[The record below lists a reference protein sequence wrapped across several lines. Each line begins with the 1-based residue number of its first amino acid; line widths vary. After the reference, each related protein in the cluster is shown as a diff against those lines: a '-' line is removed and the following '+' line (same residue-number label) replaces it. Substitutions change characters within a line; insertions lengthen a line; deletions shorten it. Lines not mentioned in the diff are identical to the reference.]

1 VAEQMMAMRAIC
13 LQIVV
18 ELNKMRIRYFSAL
31 NIITRSQRC
40 ERGSAA
46 IEFALIVPVLL
57 LFVVGGL
64 SYGVYFSVAN
74 TVQQIAADTARATV
88 AGLSD
93 DERAALA
100 TQHASQ
106 VGKSFALI
114 DPTRL
119 SVVTKTSSSSPD
131 LYEVVVTY
139 DASRLAIWAFKG
151 LVPLPSQT
159 VVRSAAILRGGY

>member
-1 VAEQMMAMRAIC
+1 MRNTYFAN
-13 LQIVV
+13 V
-18 ELNKMRIRYFSAL
+18 KRSIRR
-31 NIITRSQRC
+31 TQC

-46 IEFALIVPVLL
+46 IEFALVVPVLL
-57 LFVVGGL
+57 LFVIGGL
-64 SYGVYFSVAN
+64 CYGVYFSVAN

-88 AGLSD
+88 AGLTD
-93 DERAALA
+93 DERSAIA

-106 VGKSFALI
+106 VSKSFALI

-119 SVVTKTSSSSPD
+119 TVVTKTSSASPD
-131 LYEVVVTY
+131 LYEVTVTY

-151 LVPLPSQT
+151 IVPLPSQT

>member
-1 VAEQMMAMRAIC
+1 MRNI
-13 LQIVV
+13 
-18 ELNKMRIRYFSAL
+18 YFARV
-31 NIITRSQRC
+31 TRSLRLPQC

-57 LFVVGGL
+57 LFVIGGL
-64 SYGVYFSVAN
+64 CYGVYFSVAN

-119 SVVTKTSSSSPD
+119 TVVTKTSTASAD

-151 LVPLPSQT
+151 IVPLPSQT

>member
-1 VAEQMMAMRAIC
+1 
-13 LQIVV
+13 
-18 ELNKMRIRYFSAL
+18 MRIVYFV
-31 NIITRSQRC
+31 RSLRLSRHSHC

-46 IEFALIVPVLL
+46 IEFALIIPVLL

-64 SYGVYFSVAN
+64 CYGVYFSVAN

-93 DERAALA
+93 DERAAIA

-114 DPTRL
+114 DPARL
-119 SVVTKTSSSSPD
+119 TVVTKTSSASPD

-139 DASRLAIWAFKG
+139 DASKLAIWAFKG

>member
-1 VAEQMMAMRAIC
+1 MRNVTFANSIHW
-13 LQIVV
+13 L
-18 ELNKMRIRYFSAL
+18 RRA
-31 NIITRSQRC
+31 RC
-40 ERGSAA
+40 ARGSAA

-64 SYGVYFSVAN
+64 CYGVYFSVAN

-93 DERAALA
+93 DERAAIA
-100 TQHASQ
+100 TQHATQ

-119 SVVTKTSSSSPD
+119 SVATKTSSASPD
-131 LYEVVVTY
+131 LYEVTVTY
-139 DASRLAIWAFKG
+139 DASKLAIWAFKG
-151 LVPLPSQT
+151 IVPLPSQT